1 MSFFLVFLAVVLA
14 AVAIFLG
21 TDLVPRLFRR
31 GRGVGRAFDD
41 GFDEPV
47 ASLPPVLLP
56 EDATT
61 ADIDRIRFAVG
72 VRGYRMDQVDQVLDE
87 LKAQITRKDRELE
100 DLRSRAGGE
109 AGTVPAAEPGPS
121 AHSAAAPHSA
131 PATHPA
137 P

>member
-1 MSFFLVFLAVVLA
+1 MSFFLVFVAVVLA

-31 GRGVGRAFDD
+31 GRGIGRPIDD

-56 EDATT
+56 AEADA

-87 LKAQITRKDRELE
+87 LREQITRKDRELA
-100 DLRSRAGGE
+100 DLRAGLGH
-109 AGTVPAAEPGPS
+109 GPGP
-121 AHSAAAPHSA
+121 APSDA
-131 PATHPA
+131 PDPA